1 MFTHMNTVHERLRY
15 LREAVRGLSLRD
27 FQAAINAHLDED
39 AALSL
44 GTVSNYER
52 PPGASG
58 HRPAPRLEFFAA
70 LRAAFPEVRLDWV
83 MFGEGQPTETAQR
96 LASPEGLEAGRTG
109 EFAERVLARY
119 PDLEL
124 LSPEASALFMA
135 ALTRLAVGE
144 PDMALDEEQ
153 ILELAGDLRWLLLL
167 PLGLWGFR
175 HAPPYESFS
184 DYSVALLH
192 ALMQLMPA
200 ATRGDPAADY
210 PGSTGPALRERVPV
224 GFGAN

>member
-1 MFTHMNTVHERLRY
+1 M
-15 LREAVRGLSLRD
+15 
-27 FQAAINAHLDED
+27 
-39 AALSL
+39 
-44 GTVSNYER
+44 
-52 PPGASG
+52 
-58 HRPAPRLEFFAA
+58 
-70 LRAAFPEVRLDWV
+70 
-83 MFGEGQPTETAQR
+83 
-96 LASPEGLEAGRTG
+96 
-109 EFAERVLARY
+109 LARY